1 MLAIFDLDGTLLN
14 TAEDLGNAVNHT
26 LRAHGLPMHGI
37 PEYRM
42 MVGRGMRNL
51 VKAALPQDRQDD
63 GFVDGF
69 LKEFLEYYLSHIDDR
84 TVPYPGI
91 CEMFD
96 TLNAAGVKI
105 AVASN
110 KLQKGTEHLI
120 YGFFPS
126 IPFVAIC
133 GNSPEF
139 PLKPDAALV
148 RYIMDKAGESEAT
161 TVMVGD
167 SGIDIRTAK
176 NAGIRVIAVS
186 WGFRPKEDL
195 TDADVIADNAADVV
209 SAILTTSALQPLQP

>member
-26 LRAHGLPMHGI
+26 LRAHGLPVHGI

-69 LKEFLEYYLSHIDDR
+69 LKEFLDYYVSHIDDR

-91 CEMFD
+91 CGMLD

-110 KLQKGTEHLI
+110 KLQQGTEHLI
-120 YGFFPS
+120 NGFFPG

-176 NAGIRVIAVS
+176 NAGIRMIAVS

-209 SAILTTSALQPLQP
+209 SAILTTSALQPQQP